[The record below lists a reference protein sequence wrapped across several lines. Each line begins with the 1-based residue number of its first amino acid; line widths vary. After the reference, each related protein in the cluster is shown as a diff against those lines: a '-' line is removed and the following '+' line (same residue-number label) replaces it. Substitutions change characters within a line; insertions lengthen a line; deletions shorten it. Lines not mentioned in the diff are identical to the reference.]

1 MIPMEQTVIK
11 AIIFDVGGVLIRTQS
26 RAGREKWAAKFGMD
40 SWDFENFV
48 FRSESGV
55 QSELGQKSVKEHWR
69 WLKEHFNLSDV
80 ELAQMRQDFF
90 AGDVLNEPLV
100 DYIKRLRRAGYKT
113 GILSN
118 FGDNARK
125 IWREVYPFIDYFDGI
140 IISSEVGIMKPNSK
154 IYHLAAESV
163 GVKPTEALFID
174 DFIQNVEGA
183 RAVGMQA
190 IHFTDSELVRQQ
202 LIDITGV
209 V

>member
-1 MIPMEQTVIK
+1 MIK

-26 RAGREKWAAKFGMD
+26 RAGREKWAAKFGID

-55 QSELGQKSVKEHWR
+55 QSELGQKSVKEHWQ
-69 WLKEHFNLSDV
+69 WLAEHFSLTEASLV
-80 ELAQMRQDFF
+80 EMRRDFF
-90 AGDVLNEPLV
+90 GGDALNQPLV
-100 DYIKRLRRAGYKT
+100 EYVKRLRGAGYAT

-118 FGDNARK
+118 FGDNART
-125 IWREVYPFIDYFDGI
+125 IWSEVYPFIDYFDGI
-140 IISSEVGIMKPNSK
+140 IISSEVGVMKPDPK

-163 GVKPTEALFID
+163 GVKPAEALFID
-174 DFIQNVEGA
+174 DFMQNVEGA

-190 IHFTDSELVRQQ
+190 IHFSDPEIVQQQ